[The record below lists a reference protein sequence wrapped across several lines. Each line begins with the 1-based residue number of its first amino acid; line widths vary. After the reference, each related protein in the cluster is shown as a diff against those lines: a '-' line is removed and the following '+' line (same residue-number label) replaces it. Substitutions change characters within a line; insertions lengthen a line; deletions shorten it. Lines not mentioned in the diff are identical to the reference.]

1 MTMEAGSTAIQTTR
15 IRGYPERVRVVV
27 LVLVLVGCNTDR
39 RSASSETPQVLPTLP
54 PEAKHAKPQCD
65 DFGKPVCVGS
75 DVVECRENG
84 SYGATLE
91 KCPHGCKQGKCAETC
106 AAQGVELVYVVDSAS
121 KLWSFDPRK
130 LPRDPFRL
138 VGDLACDPMSSPFS
152 MAVDRR
158 GIAWV
163 LYANGRL
170 YRVSIAD
177 ASCSRVQLEL
187 GPGATRTFGMGY
199 VTDGPK
205 SENERLF
212 VAANESSRQLAM
224 LDTAKDPV
232 KWVAVGPITADQV
245 RSPELTGTSEGR
257 LFAYFPD
264 EPRSFVQELEQGTG
278 KALGARLYL
287 PPIEGGVGSYAF
299 AHWGGTFY
307 VFTGSF
313 GRASVHA
320 VDGKTGKAH
329 VAMTDIAQHVVGAG
343 VSTCAPLLESVP

>member
-1 MTMEAGSTAIQTTR
+1 M
-15 IRGYPERVRVVV
+15 V
-27 LVLVLVGCNTDR
+27 LAWVLVGCVGCNTGG
-39 RSASSETPQVLPTLP
+39 ASSSEQPQVLPTLP
-54 PEAKHAKPQCD
+54 PEAKHVKPQCVEH
-65 DFGKPVCVGS
+65 GQAVCVGS

-84 SYGATLE
+84 SYGATLQ
-91 KCPHGCKQGKCAETC
+91 KCPHGCAQGKCAETC

-138 VGDLACDPMSSPFS
+138 VGDLRCDPMASPFS

-158 GIAWV
+158 GVAWV
-163 LYANGRL
+163 LYTNGRL

-177 ASCSRVQLEL
+177 ASCSSVQLEL
-187 GPGATRTFGMGY
+187 PPEATRTYGMGY

-212 VAANESSRQLAM
+212 VAANASSRLLAM

-232 KWVAVGPITADQV
+232 KWLSIAPIDANQV

-264 EPRSFVQELEQGTG
+264 EPKTFVQEIDQTTG
-278 KALGARLYL
+278 KSVGDRMYL
-287 PPIEGGVGSYAF
+287 APIEGGVGSYAF

-307 VFTGSF
+307 VFTGNF
-313 GRASVHA
+313 GNASVHA
-320 VDGKTGKAH
+320 VEQKTGKAY
-329 VAMTDIAQHVVGAG
+329 VALPQISQHIVGAG